1 MRGGSWARLEY
12 ADRSSH
18 YPLHPDGRLGVRA
31 GGPNSLIMSCASS
44 RALVQKRGAVLMYT
58 GPGIFDRYVA
68 NQSFCAGNEMTKPAW
83 IATVDQPQCLVGS
96 VCREIEMKTR

>member
-1 MRGGSWARLEY
+1 MRTVLLTIPFILMAGSAF
-12 ADRSSH
+12 AQ
-18 YPLHPDGRLGVRA
+18 A
-31 GGPNSLIMSCASS
+31 GPNSLIMSCASS

-58 GPGIFDRYVA
+58 GPNIFDRYVS

-83 IATVDQPQCLVGS
+83 IATVDQPECLVGS